1 MSAMLQEVTVVAPLS
16 PLSAQAC
23 INTVQKFG
31 FCIMESPPCSTT
43 TPALAARRSELH
55 TFGEALGVVLKQSP
69 RDEPVEDI
77 KDFSDLDTQKDDRG
91 CVCVCVCIY
100 SRLVF
105 DLVHCLKFLSVA
117 YMTSSNFRYR
127 SGGEMLP
134 HSDPPTLIVL
144 HCIHPAKRG
153 GESQIVS
160 VVKERSMC
168 S

>member
-105 DLVHCLKFLSVA
+105 DLVHCLKFLSLA
-117 YMTSSNFRYR
+117 YMTSTSGIEAVARCYLTPTRPR
-127 SGGEMLP
+127 SLFC
-134 HSDPPTLIVL
+134 TAFIQQN
-144 HCIHPAKRG
+144 AA
-153 GESQIVS
+153 
-160 VVKERSMC
+160 VKARS
-168 S
+168 SAW